1 MCNYFLG
8 GILAVIE
15 STINLIL
22 LSYSGTKIFL
32 NLKEAANLL
41 NISQQQIYKII
52 RDMNKKLAEYAF
64 LVIRVEINKKYF
76 FEQIYK
82 AKKIQ

>member
-1 MCNYFLG
+1 M
-8 GILAVIE
+8 IE
-15 STINLIL
+15 
-22 LSYSGTKIFL
+22 KIFL
-32 NLKEAANLL
+32 NLKEVANLL

-52 RDMNKKLAEYAF
+52 RGMNKKLAEHAF

-82 AKKIQ
+82 AKKIL